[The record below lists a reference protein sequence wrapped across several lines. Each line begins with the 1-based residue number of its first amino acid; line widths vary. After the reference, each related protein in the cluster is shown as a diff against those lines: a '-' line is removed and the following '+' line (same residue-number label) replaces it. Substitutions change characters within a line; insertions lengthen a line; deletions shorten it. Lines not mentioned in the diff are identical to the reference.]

1 MSCTIYLL
9 FSAKG
14 KERLSW
20 LLFCHLFLGISIL
33 LNNLGIIPESY
44 NFLGPEIPDNFQ
56 WIWIAGSFI
65 CYLFGKV
72 TMKSSKTWSIQ
83 VFAVLVLIFGVLP
96 ITYHQVLLV
105 FSNISKLGLVGSL
118 LSMFKDLSLG
128 KSPISFMFIHM

>member
-1 MSCTIYLL
+1 MSYAIYLL

-20 LLFCHLFLGISIL
+20 LLFSHLFLGISIL

-56 WIWIAGSFI
+56 WIWIVGSFI

-83 VFAVLVLIFGVLP
+83 VFAVLVLIFGLLP
-96 ITYHQVLLV
+96 ITYHQV
-105 FSNISKLGLVGSL
+105 
-118 LSMFKDLSLG
+118 
-128 KSPISFMFIHM
+128 

>member
-1 MSCTIYLL
+1 MDNNKTDAIYLL

-33 LNNLGIIPESY
+33 LNILGIIPESY

-56 WIWIAGSFI
+56 YIWVVGSFI

-83 VFAVLVLIFGVLP
+83 VFAVLVLIFGLLP

-105 FSNISKLGLVGSL
+105 FSNISTLGLIGAL
-118 LSMFKDLSLG
+118 LHMFKELSLG
-128 KSPISFMFIHM
+128 KFLDLCT

>member
-1 MSCTIYLL
+1 MVQILIIV
-9 FSAKG
+9 
-14 KERLSW
+14 KEW
-20 LLFCHLFLGISIL
+20 LLNIKL
-33 LNNLGIIPESY
+33 
-44 NFLGPEIPDNFQ
+44 EIPDNFQ

-118 LSMFKDLSLG
+118 LSMFKDLSLVPLVLHG
-128 KSPISFMFIHM
+128 FQLNYSYILHGAWTIKRKKA

>member
-1 MSCTIYLL
+1 MSCAIYLL

-83 VFAVLVLIFGVLP
+83 VFAVLVLIFGLLP
-96 ITYHQVLLV
+96 ITYHQVLMV

-118 LSMFKDLSLG
+118 LSMFKDLSLS
-128 KSPISFMFIHM
+128 KSLILFMFIHM